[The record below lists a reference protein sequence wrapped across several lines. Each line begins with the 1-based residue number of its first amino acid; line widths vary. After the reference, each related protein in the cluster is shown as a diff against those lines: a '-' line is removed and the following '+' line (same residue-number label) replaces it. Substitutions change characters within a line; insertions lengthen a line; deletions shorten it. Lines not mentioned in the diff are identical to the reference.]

1 VWAGRFR
8 AAVPSGASTGIHEAL
23 ELRDGDKSKY
33 LGKGKRA
40 TCTHTLRRKDA
51 QRCHAQHSG
60 SQGTVRIKGRPPLA
74 RVSNCDR

>member
-1 VWAGRFR
+1 LSGCVWAGRFR

-40 TCTHTLRRKDA
+40 TYTHTHYAART
-51 QRCHAQHSG
+51 HSG
-60 SQGTVRIKGRPPLA
+60 AMHSIVGVRALCASKAAPLWRA
-74 RVSNCDR
+74 